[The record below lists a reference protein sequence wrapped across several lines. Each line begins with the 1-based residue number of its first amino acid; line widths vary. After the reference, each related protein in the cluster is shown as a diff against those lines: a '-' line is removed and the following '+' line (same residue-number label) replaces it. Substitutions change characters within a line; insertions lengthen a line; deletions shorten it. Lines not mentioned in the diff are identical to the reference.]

1 MLKEI
6 LYEVIDAIQEA
17 IDAMDG
23 KDYNDDLGL
32 VSSERDMKQDDVLPQ
47 QSNYYGESGKNC

>member
-17 IDAMDG
+17 IDAMDE
-23 KDYNDDLGL
+23 KDYNDYLGL

-47 QSNYYGESGKNC
+47 